1 MQRDIAKEAI
11 KQITL
16 KLDFLIKVGV
26 DYLTPARQAKTLS
39 GGEYQRVNLSNQL
52 AAALTGTL
60 YVLMNRR

>member
-26 DYLTPARQAKTLS
+26 DYLTPARQAKDPFRRRIPE
-39 GGEYQRVNLSNQL
+39 GEPF
-52 AAALTGTL
+52 
-60 YVLMNRR
+60 